1 MNIVNI
7 ETRFRVLFY
16 GFRIV
21 SMFTYILQGTYVKNT
36 TVLRNRIYYTY
47 NRLKGENDTDPNFR
61 MRDGTHSHALLIL
74 TLCSDK
80 QVSSILS
87 NT

>member
-21 SMFTYILQGTYVKNT
+21 SMLTYILQGTRYIRKNT
-36 TVLRNRIYYTY
+36 TGLRNRTTY
-47 NRLKGENDTDPNFR
+47 SVQR
-61 MRDGTHSHALLIL
+61 
-74 TLCSDK
+74 
-80 QVSSILS
+80 
-87 NT
+87 